1 TRGSEAGRKFG
12 IGEELGIALAGER
25 NGLIPTSEYS
35 TKKWGNDRWGSSF
48 NISLSIGQ
56 GELGITPLQ
65 MANVMAIVANRGF
78 YYKPHLIKAIGEEK
92 VVKKEYTIK
101 NNVGIDSKYFD
112 PVIEGMSKVV
122 NSTSGT
128 GYYSRISDIELCGK
142 TGTVQN
148 PHGADHSVFV
158 AFAPRHN
165 PKIAIAVV
173 VENAGYGSTW
183 SAPIAS
189 LLVEQYLRDSIS
201 RPKYYVDRL
210 LNTNLLPYQKKP
222 AKPLIKKDSASNQ
235 QQITTAQLS
244 PAKKEDE

>member
-1 TRGSEAGRKFG
+1 
-12 IGEELGIALAGER
+12 
-25 NGLIPTSEYS
+25 
-35 TKKWGNDRWGSSF
+35 
-48 NISLSIGQ
+48 
-56 GELGITPLQ
+56 PLQ
-65 MANVMAIVANRGF
+65 MANTMAIIANRGF
-78 YYKPHLIKAIGEEK
+78 YYRPHLIKAIGEK
-92 VVKKEYTIK
+92 AVIKKEYTEK
-101 NNVGIDSKYFD
+101 LHAGVEAKHYE
-112 PVIEGMSKVV
+112 PVIEGMSHVV
-122 NSTSGT
+122 NSPGGT
-128 GYYSRISDIELCGK
+128 AYYSKIADIEMCGK

-158 AFAPRHN
+158 AFAPRNN

>member
-189 LLVEQYLRDSIS
+189 LMIEQYLRDSIT
-201 RPKYYVDRL
+201 RPKAYVDRIL
-210 LNTNLLPYQKKP
+210 QGNFMPGQKKQVV
-222 AKPLIKKDSASNQ
+222 KPKVNKDSTKQASTQSLVALIKKEN
-235 QQITTAQLS
+235 
-244 PAKKEDE
+244 E